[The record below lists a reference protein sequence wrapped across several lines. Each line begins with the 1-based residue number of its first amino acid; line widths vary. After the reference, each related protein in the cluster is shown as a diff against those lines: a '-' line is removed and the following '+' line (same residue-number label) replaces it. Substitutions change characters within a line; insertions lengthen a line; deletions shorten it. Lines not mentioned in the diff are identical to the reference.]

1 MASLNISL
9 PEKVDTKDPEAIQKL
24 NSYLYKLSEEI
35 RYMFQNLNPE
45 DNYSSAA
52 YLKVVQSA
60 DAQASLEISL
70 KQIELSYVSRDNV
83 ISSINLSSEGVKI
96 KGKNIY
102 LEGAI
107 TANTDAYG
115 NPTFSVDENG
125 FIHALGG
132 TFKGDISASTITG
145 STVTGGTITG
155 TTINGGTITGSHIYS
170 TNYGS
175 RADDFFITSDS
186 NSTIV
191 GMKDLEFAHGVFHS
205 YHIGDMT
212 NPVTGDDEYFAV
224 RGSNG
229 YAAFTKLYLLD
240 DWYIDS
246 QDGHH
251 WDVTETLKWLDSR
264 LDALEGGG
272 GGCGEGDG
280 ESCTGEQCT
289 GEECTG
295 EELCDGEPIA
305 DDIEGSCG

>member
-9 PEKVDTKDPEAIQKL
+9 PEKVDVQDPEAIQKL

-45 DNYSSAA
+45 DNYSSDA
-52 YLKVVQSA
+52 YLKVVKSA
-60 DAQASLEISL
+60 EAQASLEISL
-70 KQIELSYVSRDNV
+70 KQIELSYVSKDNV

-107 TANTDAYG
+107 TANTDSSG

-132 TFKGDISASTITG
+132 TFKGSINASTITG
-145 STVTGGTITG
+145 S
-155 TTINGGTITGSHIYS
+155 TINGGTITGSHIYS
-170 TNYGS
+170 ANYGS

-205 YHIGDMT
+205 YGIGDIE

-229 YAAFTKLYLLD
+229 YAAFTRLYLLD
-240 DWYIDS
+240 NWYIDIH
-246 QDGHH
+246 DGHH
-251 WDVTETLKWLDSR
+251 WHITETLRWLDNRIST
-264 LDALEGGG
+264 LEGGG
-272 GGCGEGDG
+272 GGCTTDDDECNYNSCSGDELDSPDSGCVGEGCNND
-280 ESCTGEQCT
+280 
-289 GEECTG
+289 ECQNT
-295 EELCDGEPIA
+295 P
-305 DDIEGSCG
+305 

>member
-9 PEKVDTKDPEAIQKL
+9 PEKVDVQDPEAIQKL

-60 DAQASLEISL
+60 NAQASLEISL

-107 TANTDAYG
+107 TANTDANG

-145 STVTGGTITG
+145 ST
-155 TTINGGTITGSHIYS
+155 INGGTITGSHIYS
-170 TNYGS
+170 ANYGT

-186 NSTIV
+186 NSTVV
-191 GMKDLEFAHGVFHS
+191 GMKNMEFAHGFFKS
-205 YHIGDMT
+205 MSIGDFT
-212 NPVTGDDEYFAV
+212 NPVTGDDETFAL
-224 RGSNG
+224 RGNTG

-240 DWYIDS
+240 DYYIG
-246 QDGHH
+246 QDGDM
-251 WDVTETLKWLDSR
+251 WDVTRTIKWLDNRIS
-264 LDALEGGG
+264 ALEGGG
-272 GGCGEGDG
+272 GGCGDDSDDCSGDG
-280 ESCTGEQCT
+280 CDCTGEFSP
-289 GEECTG
+289 
-295 EELCDGEPIA
+295 DGPVE
-305 DDIEGSCG
+305 SC